1 MHKTMLSI
9 SSKIATTIFFL
20 MGYLLKEHELKHM
33 ITNALLLFTVHVNA
47 WIYMWMHKIES

>member
-1 MHKTMLSI
+1 
-9 SSKIATTIFFL
+9 
-20 MGYLLKEHELKHM
+20 MGYLLKEHELKHV